1 MKRLLLVLA
10 GLTAGTLGA
19 HAGECESTFVKKG
32 NIVTGLRFTAT
43 TSVRGLSP
51 ESAIGQLRGVVA
63 AKGYDIVASLPEAGS
78 MVIEQPA
85 TDSARS
91 FPIEISAKQ
100 VNGAGVVRMI
110 AKLRPTMMVGDKQA
124 VSEMCGILAQLK
136 GGKQGQALAAKGASA
151 KPAAAKAQRMSVL
164 RFSAM
169 IGGESAKNT
178 ASINPRYTGKA
189 FTLFGPVAHIGGSDG
204 RYRVDFKLIEN
215 ALTSIVPGS
224 GYRVEVSCNL
234 APDQAAFA
242 LGLSRDDH
250 VELTG
255 TFEEFDLGRST
266 VYLANCRSVR

>member
-1 MKRLLLVLA
+1 MKKLLLVLA
-10 GLTAGTLGA
+10 GLAA
-19 HAGECESTFVKKG
+19 SAFSANAGECESTFVKKG

-43 TSVRGLSP
+43 TSVRDLSP
-51 ESAIGQLRGVVA
+51 ASAIGQLRGVVA
-63 AKGYDIVASLPEAGS
+63 AKGYDIVASVPEAGS

-91 FPIEISAKQ
+91 FPIEISARQ
-100 VNGAGVVRMI
+100 VNGAGVVRMV

-124 VSEMCGILAQLK
+124 VAEMCGVLAQLK
-136 GGKQGQALAAKGASA
+136 GGKKGQALAAKGTSA

-178 ASINPRYTGKA
+178 ASINPRYKGKA
-189 FTLFGPVAHIGGSDG
+189 FTLYGPISHIGGTEG
-204 RYRVDFKLIEN
+204 RYRIDFKLVEN

-242 LGLSRDDH
+242 LGLSRDAH
-250 VELTG
+250 VEVTG
-255 TFEEFDLGRST
+255 VFDEFDLGRST
-266 VYLANCRSVR
+266 VYLSNCRSAR